1 MNNIKCLRRENETQ
15 LNDLMKTRENLT
27 DLANTKV
34 KLGDL
39 YDRVLENLQCGTPEP
54 KALALDTLD
63 MNVYARG
70 TDGVEIQGVIPLELA
85 SLTTAQTW
93 GCRHALKCERVIL
106 SSAIYVT
113 G

>member
-1 MNNIKCLRRENETQ
+1 
-15 LNDLMKTRENLT
+15 MKTRENLT
-27 DLANTKV
+27 DFANTKV

-39 YDRVLENLQCGTPEP
+39 YDRVLENLQCATPET

-85 SLTTAQTW
+85 SLTTAQTSASLFR
-93 GCRHALKCERVIL
+93 CRYSYIKGKGYALSR
-106 SSAIYVT
+106 A
-113 G
+113 

>member
-1 MNNIKCLRRENETQ
+1 LNNIKCLRRENETQ
-15 LNDLMKTRENLT
+15 LNDLMKTGENLT

-39 YDRVLENLQCGTPEP
+39 YDRVLENLQCGTPET

-85 SLTTAQTW
+85 SLTTAQTSASLFR
-93 GCRHALKCERVIL
+93 CRYSYIKGKGYALSR
-106 SSAIYVT
+106 A
-113 G
+113 